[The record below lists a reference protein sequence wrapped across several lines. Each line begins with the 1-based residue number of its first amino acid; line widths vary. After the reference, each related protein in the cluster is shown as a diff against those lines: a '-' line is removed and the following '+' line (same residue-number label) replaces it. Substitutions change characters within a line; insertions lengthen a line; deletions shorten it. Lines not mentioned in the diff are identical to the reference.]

1 MSHKCLPFLSSQSDI
16 EFIKLA
22 LRKVGYS
29 EDRIRSLTWAYYKK
43 RVRRS
48 VPAPT
53 ELMKNYRRVVAM
65 FANIRDAKTGE
76 PLFRK
81 KAWALYKE
89 TCKHIRKGCLS
100 DVPGM
105 SYYYQTGTDSKGIP
119 IFKCIRGTSA
129 LEGFHQKIRQLIR
142 GFNISPR
149 FAIAALHEFV
159 YRWNHDIDCRI
170 LGLPRRYQNYY
181 DGFEIE
187 EAIDVTADWDD
198 LATPAHAEWFASTRD
213 FGDTGERSGLAAFA
227 NEIETADLDCEIEKV
242 VDAIEDGTLDETDDN
257 IHEFDQL
264 PESAAWLGR
273 QLCTARGWGP
283 IRTPDEIKFY
293 RDNHLRFQMQPGSE
307 SDADNYS
314 SINFSEVA
322 LAFNEAIAAEE
333 RGERPKSDMTLKS
346 AYHCS
351 SYHKKFKKDSNASLT
366 LLAVAE
372 ANKNLRREL
381 RGTERETAVEMP
393 PAPRVDSLPETQP
406 HSTTDGIPH
415 ELDPGSN
422 ALIGKQGTSRVRV
435 TKFGALPVGEEI
447 DSYKPMHPH
456 QQAMESKPRGGRRC
470 RKCGHEVRLKPSNHR
485 NSSFKLGKGT
495 IEGKKEM
502 HEVCTVP
509 VSDRLPGFP
518 LLEGVPFPR
527 RSRAKRKK
535 DKSK

>member
-1 MSHKCLPFLSSQSDI
+1 MENPYRDEAIAREREKAI
-16 EFIKLA
+16 ARETERA
-22 LRKVGYS
+22 ERK
-29 EDRIRSLTWAYYKK
+29 RK
-43 RVRRS
+43 RVEARQESPS
-48 VPAPT
+48 VTAARPKHASAEEPVKPPSPAF
-53 ELMKNYRRVVAM
+53 KNLYDKM
-65 FANIRDAKTGE
+65 IKSQQKLDA
-76 PLFRK
+76 RK
-81 KAWALYKE
+81 KKKSASKPF
-89 TCKHIRKGCLS
+89 TSRGKRKK
-100 DVPGM
+100 
-105 SYYYQTGTDSKGIP
+105 T
-119 IFKCIRGTSA
+119 A
-129 LEGFHQKIRQLIR
+129 
-142 GFNISPR
+142 
-149 FAIAALHEFV
+149 
-159 YRWNHDIDCRI
+159 
-170 LGLPRRYQNYY
+170 Y

-366 LLAVAE
+366 LLGVAE

-456 QQAMESKPRGGRRC
+456 QQAMELKPRGGRRC
-470 RKCGHEVRLKPSNHR
+470 RKCGHEVRSKPSNHR

-535 DKSK
+535 DKRKK